1 MAYEVNVTLIPSGLA
16 GISEEQ
22 IAQHW
27 RLYEGY
33 VAQVNTL
40 RAELESLRK
49 SGTRGSTLYADRRR
63 RLGFEYNG
71 MVLHE
76 FYFANLKAGVP
87 DLSGTSSL
95 KKALTGQFGSFAA
108 FKEDFVAAGT
118 TRSVGWAML
127 CLDPTTGAL
136 NNHFIQLHEDGN
148 IAGFAP
154 LLVMD
159 VWEHAYMVDYG
170 ASDRAAYITAF
181 FGNVNWPLVE
191 KRFAEAAAGR
201 IPRRA

>member
-1 MAYEVNVTLIPSGLA
+1 MAYEVNVMLRPSGLT

-49 SGTRGSTLYADRRR
+49 SGKGGSTLCADRRR

-76 FYFANLKAGVP
+76 LYFANLRAGVP
-87 DLSGTSSL
+87 DLGGTSAL
-95 KKALTGQFGSFAA
+95 KKALTGQFGTFAA
-108 FKEDFVAAGT
+108 FKEDFVAAGS
-118 TRSVGWAML
+118 TRSVGWTLL

-136 NNHFIQLHEDGN
+136 NNHFVQLHEDGN
-148 IAGFAP
+148 VAGFAAI
-154 LLVMD
+154 LVMD

-170 ASDRAAYITAF
+170 AGGRASYITAF

-191 KRFAEAAAGR
+191 KRFAEASAGR
-201 IPRRA
+201 IPPRA